1 MAIGLLD
8 GAFTF
13 RFGEVR
19 GGIVDANRPAG
30 KSV

>member
-1 MAIGLLD
+1 MAISLLD

-13 RFGEVR
+13 RSGEVR
-19 GGIVDANRPAG
+19 GGMIERDSPTG